1 MSVQDKVERVLREF
15 YVLYSRSEPYDKN
28 AERVIVNKK
37 EALALLE
44 QLKSCMN
51 EMMEEYEM
59 TSNSRERG
67 EREARRR
74 RDDII
79 WDANHKAEDI
89 YAASVLY
96 SNEAL
101 GHIQTIIQNATD
113 EMEKMFHTAKK
124 EMM

>member
-28 AERVIVNKK
+28 VEQVIVNKK

-79 WDANHKAEDI
+79 SRQKIFMRHQFSILMKHSGISRRSYRTQRMKWKRCSI
-89 YAASVLY
+89 L
-96 SNEAL
+96 
-101 GHIQTIIQNATD
+101 QR
-113 EMEKMFHTAKK
+113 KK
-124 EMM
+124 

>member
-15 YVLYSRSEPYDKN
+15 YVLYSRSEPYDMN
-28 AERVIVNKK
+28 VEQVIVNKK

-67 EREARRR
+67 ER
-74 RDDII
+74 
-79 WDANHKAEDI
+79 
-89 YAASVLY
+89 
-96 SNEAL
+96 
-101 GHIQTIIQNATD
+101 
-113 EMEKMFHTAKK
+113 
-124 EMM
+124 

>member
-51 EMMEEYEM
+51 
-59 TSNSRERG
+59 TKRLQT
-67 EREARRR
+67 
-74 RDDII
+74 
-79 WDANHKAEDI
+79 AEN
-89 YAASVLY
+89 AASVKREDAGMISSGMQITRQKIFMRHQFSILMKHSGISRQSY
-96 SNEAL
+96 RMQRMKWKRCSIL
-101 GHIQTIIQNATD
+101 QR
-113 EMEKMFHTAKK
+113 KK
-124 EMM
+124 

>member
-74 RDDII
+74 RMISSGMQI
-79 WDANHKAEDI
+79 TRQKIFMRHQFSILMKHSGI
-89 YAASVLY
+89 SRQLY
-96 SNEAL
+96 RMQRMKWKRCSIL
-101 GHIQTIIQNATD
+101 QR
-113 EMEKMFHTAKK
+113 KK
-124 EMM
+124 

>member
-1 MSVQDKVERVLREF
+1 MYRDKVERVLREF

-28 AERVIVNKK
+28 AEQGDRQQK

-67 EREARRR
+67 RA
-74 RDDII
+74 
-79 WDANHKAEDI
+79 
-89 YAASVLY
+89 
-96 SNEAL
+96 
-101 GHIQTIIQNATD
+101 
-113 EMEKMFHTAKK
+113 
-124 EMM
+124 